1 MDFLLER
8 DRLESRL
15 ISIGDGYEKVS
26 SFPRNENERFPLGEA
41 RNSKQSGAKKN
52 VAQVGDK
59 LDGEAREERGRR
71 QIDERNQRC
80 NFRRF
85 DETAENTG
93 ETNVCR
99 GNCDI

>member
-1 MDFLLER
+1 MDFLPER
-8 DRLESRL
+8 DRLKSRL

-59 LDGEAREERGRR
+59 LDGKAREERGRR
-71 QIDERNQRC
+71 KIDKKPTR
-80 NFRRF
+80 
-85 DETAENTG
+85 
-93 ETNVCR
+93 
-99 GNCDI
+99 